1 VMAVVLASI
10 ATWAI
15 TKWIFESGFALPVL
29 ALTGVAASVV
39 ALTLLVGFWNSLEV
53 VNRTPLEVLRND

>member
-1 VMAVVLASI
+1 MAVLLASG

-15 TKWIFESGFALPVL
+15 TRFVFESSFALPW
-29 ALTGVAASVV
+29 ASLTGLGVAVV
-39 ALTLLVGFWNSLEV
+39 VLTIVVGFWNSLEV